1 LVILGGKMA
10 DDGAAQ
16 ERSTMR
22 SVERAFD
29 VVDLLSDSG
38 RPLRLAEVARGTG
51 LHIATAQRILRVL
64 ERRNYVS
71 QDSAGYSVG
80 AAALAAAHSFL
91 VGNHLVLTA
100 TPVLQEL
107 AAELGLT
114 ASLSVRVGS
123 ARVLVARVE
132 GASPLRYQLPVGG
145 RLPLHLGAGKV
156 FLAYM
161 DRAAREEAMGA
172 LEKIETAGGA
182 VIPMSEFTQLLD
194 EIASRGFAV
203 SRNERAVGAVSVS
216 APLRSREGELLGVV
230 QASGREEDLPEDRLA
245 EVTREVLNAASSIA
259 ARMR

>member
-1 LVILGGKMA
+1 MA
-10 DDGAAQ
+10 DDAAGQ

-38 RPLRLAEVARGTG
+38 RPLRLAEVARGAG

-64 ERRNYVS
+64 ERRNYVV

-107 AAELGLT
+107 AAALGLT
-114 ASLSVRVGS
+114 ASLSVRVGA
-123 ARVLVARVE
+123 ARVMAARVE

-161 DRAAREEAMGA
+161 DEAARDEVLAGM
-172 LEKIETAGGA
+172 EKVETAGGSA
-182 VIPMSEFTQLLD
+182 IPMDEYVSLL
-194 EIASRGFAV
+194 EGIAATGYAV
-203 SRNERAVGAVSVS
+203 SRNERVVGAVSVS
-216 APLRSREGELLGVV
+216 APVRSRDAGELLGVV
-230 QASGREEDLPEDRLA
+230 QVSGREEDLEDRLA
-245 EVTREVLNAASSIA
+245 EATREVLNAAASIA

>member
-1 LVILGGKMA
+1 MA

-51 LHIATAQRILRVL
+51 LHIATAQRILKVL
-64 ERRNYVS
+64 ERRNYVA

-80 AAALAAAHSFL
+80 PAALAAAHSFL

-107 AAELGLT
+107 AAALGLT

-132 GASPLRYQLPVGG
+132 GTSPLRYQLPVGG

-161 DRAAREEAMGA
+161 VEAGREEI
-172 LEKIETAGGA
+172 LSSVEKIETAGGA
-182 VIPMSEFTQLLD
+182 VIPLVEYRALLD
-194 EIASRGFAV
+194 EIVAQGYAI
-203 SRNERAVGAVSVS
+203 SRNERVVGAVSVS
-216 APLRSREGELLGVV
+216 APVRSREGDLLGVV
-230 QASGREEDLPEDRLA
+230 QVSGREEDLSEDRLA
-245 EVTREVLNAASSIA
+245 EATREVVNAGASIA
-259 ARMR
+259 ARIR

>member
-1 LVILGGKMA
+1 MA

-51 LHIATAQRILRVL
+51 LHIATAQRILKVL
-64 ERRNYVS
+64 ERRNYVA

-80 AAALAAAHSFL
+80 PAALAAAHSFL

-107 AAELGLT
+107 AAALGLT

-132 GASPLRYQLPVGG
+132 GTSPLRYQLPVGG

-161 DRAAREEAMGA
+161 AEAGREEI
-172 LEKIETAGGA
+172 LSSVEKIETAGGA
-182 VIPMSEFTQLLD
+182 VIPLVEYRALLD
-194 EIASRGFAV
+194 EIVAQGYAI
-203 SRNERAVGAVSVS
+203 SRNERVVGAVSVS
-216 APLRSREGELLGVV
+216 APVRSREGDLLGVV
-230 QASGREEDLPEDRLA
+230 QVSGREEDLSEDRLA
-245 EVTREVLNAASSIA
+245 EATREVVNAGASIA
-259 ARMR
+259 ARIR

>member
-1 LVILGGKMA
+1 MA
-10 DDGAAQ
+10 DEGAAQ

-51 LHIATAQRILRVL
+51 LHIATAQRILKVL
-64 ERRNYVS
+64 ERRNYVA

-107 AAELGLT
+107 AGALGLT

-123 ARVLVARVE
+123 SRLLVARVE
-132 GASPLRYQLPVGG
+132 GSSPLRYQLPVGG
-145 RLPLHLGAGKV
+145 RLPLHLGAGKL

-161 DRAAREEAMGA
+161 DAPGRNEILGDM
-172 LEKIETAGGA
+172 EKVETAAGSA
-182 VIPMSEFTQLLD
+182 VPRPEYLSLLD
-194 EIASRGFAV
+194 EIAAQGYAV
-203 SRNERAVGAVSVS
+203 SRNERVMGAVSVS
-216 APLRSREGELLGVV
+216 APVRSRDGDLLAAV
-230 QASGREEDLPEDRLA
+230 QVSGREEDLSEDRLA
-245 EVTREVLNAASSIA
+245 EATREVVNAGASIA
-259 ARMR
+259 ARLR

>member
-1 LVILGGKMA
+1 MA
-10 DDGAAQ
+10 DESGSGQ

-51 LHIATAQRILRVL
+51 LHIATAQRILKVL
-64 ERRNYVS
+64 ERRDYVA

-107 AAELGLT
+107 AAALGLT

-132 GASPLRYQLPVGG
+132 GSSPLRYQLPVGG

-161 DRAAREEAMGA
+161 DGAARAEVLAGMEE
-172 LEKIETAGGA
+172 IETAAGSA
-182 VIPMSEFTQLLD
+182 IPMPEYLSLLD
-194 EIASRGFAV
+194 DIAARGYAV
-203 SRNERAVGAVSVS
+203 SHNERVVGAVSVS
-216 APLRSREGELLGVV
+216 APVRSRDGDLLGVV
-230 QASGREEDLPEDRLA
+230 QVSGREEDLSEDRLA
-245 EVTREVLNAASSIA
+245 GTTREVVNAGASIA
-259 ARMR
+259 ARIR

>member
-1 LVILGGKMA
+1 
-10 DDGAAQ
+10 
-16 ERSTMR
+16 MR

-29 VVDLLSDSG
+29 VIDLLSDSG

-51 LHIATAQRILRVL
+51 LHIATAQRILKVL
-64 ERRNYVS
+64 ERRNYVA

-91 VGNHLVLTA
+91 VGNQLVLTA

-107 AAELGLT
+107 AAALGLT

-132 GASPLRYQLPVGG
+132 GSSPLRYQLPVGG

-161 DRAAREEAMGA
+161 DEAERDEVLGEM
-172 LEKIETAGGA
+172 EKIETAAGA
-182 VIPMSEFTQLLD
+182 AIPMAEFRARLD
-194 EIASRGFAV
+194 EIAANGYAV
-203 SRNERAVGAVSVS
+203 SRNERVVGAVSVS
-216 APLRSREGELLGVV
+216 APVRSRAGDLLGVV
-230 QASGREEDLPEDRLA
+230 QVAGREEDLSDDRLA
-245 EVTREVLNAASSIA
+245 AATREVLNAGASIA
-259 ARMR
+259 ARSR

>member
-1 LVILGGKMA
+1 MA
-10 DDGAAQ
+10 DEGAAQ

-51 LHIATAQRILRVL
+51 LHIATAQRILKVL
-64 ERRNYVS
+64 ERRNYVA

-80 AAALAAAHSFL
+80 VAALAAAHSFL

-107 AAELGLT
+107 AAALGLT

-123 ARVLVARVE
+123 SRLLVARVE
-132 GASPLRYQLPVGG
+132 GSSPLRYQLPVGG
-145 RLPLHLGAGKV
+145 RLPLLLGAGKL

-161 DRAAREEAMGA
+161 DTSGRNEVLGDMEKVEMAAGYAIPRREY
-172 LEKIETAGGA
+172 L
-182 VIPMSEFTQLLD
+182 SLLD
-194 EIASRGFAV
+194 DIAAQGYAV
-203 SRNERAVGAVSVS
+203 SHNERVMGAVSVI
-216 APLRSREGELLGVV
+216 APVRSRDGDLLAAV
-230 QASGREEDLPEDRLA
+230 QVSGREEDLPEDRLA
-245 EVTREVLNAASSIA
+245 ETTREVVNAGTSIA
-259 ARMR
+259 ARLR

>member
-1 LVILGGKMA
+1 MA
-10 DDGAAQ
+10 DDGAGQ

-64 ERRNYVS
+64 ERRNYVA

-91 VGNHLVLTA
+91 VGNHLVLSA

-107 AAELGLT
+107 AAALGLT
-114 ASLSVRVGS
+114 ASLSVRVGA
-123 ARVLVARVE
+123 ARVMAARVE

-161 DRAAREEAMGA
+161 DREGRSGMLGGM
-172 LEKIETAGGA
+172 EKVETAGGA
-182 VIPMSEFTQLLD
+182 AIPLEEFMALLD
-194 EIASRGFAV
+194 EVAAQGYAV
-203 SRNERAVGAVSVS
+203 SRNERVVGAVSVS
-216 APLRSREGELLGVV
+216 APVRSREGELLGVV
-230 QASGREEDLPEDRLA
+230 QVSGREEDLPEGRLA
-245 EVTREVLNAASSIA
+245 EVTRDVLNAASSIA
-259 ARMR
+259 ARIR

>member
-1 LVILGGKMA
+1 MA
-10 DDGAAQ
+10 DEGAAQ

-51 LHIATAQRILRVL
+51 LHIATAQRILKVL
-64 ERRNYVS
+64 ERRNYVA

-107 AAELGLT
+107 AAALGLT

-132 GASPLRYQLPVGG
+132 GSSPLRYQLPVGG

-161 DRAAREEAMGA
+161 DGAGRAEVLAGMEE
-172 LEKIETAGGA
+172 IETAGGA
-182 VIPMSEFTQLLD
+182 AIPASEYTALLD
-194 EIASRGFAV
+194 EIAAQGYAV
-203 SRNERAVGAVSVS
+203 SRNERVVGAVSVS
-216 APLRSREGELLGVV
+216 APVRLRDGDLLGVV
-230 QASGREEDLPEDRLA
+230 QVSGREEDLSEDRLA
-245 EVTREVLNAASSIA
+245 AATREVVNAAASIA

>member
-1 LVILGGKMA
+1 MA
-10 DDGAAQ
+10 DDGGAQ

-29 VVDLLSDSG
+29 VIDLLSDSG

-51 LHIATAQRILRVL
+51 LHIATAQRILKVL
-64 ERRNYVS
+64 ERRNYVA

-91 VGNHLVLTA
+91 VGNQLVLTA

-107 AAELGLT
+107 AAALGLT
-114 ASLSVRVGS
+114 ASLSVRLGS

-132 GASPLRYQLPVGG
+132 GSSPLRYQLPVGG

-161 DRAAREEAMGA
+161 DEAERDEVLGEM
-172 LEKIETAGGA
+172 EKVETAAGA
-182 VIPMSEFTQLLD
+182 AIPMAEFRSRLD
-194 EIASRGFAV
+194 EIAADGYAV
-203 SRNERAVGAVSVS
+203 SKNERVVGAVSVC
-216 APLRSREGELLGVV
+216 APVRSREGNLLAVV
-230 QASGREEDLPEDRLA
+230 QVSGREEDLSEDRLA
-245 EVTREVLNAASSIA
+245 AATREVVNAGASIA
-259 ARMR
+259 ARSR

>member
-1 LVILGGKMA
+1 MA
-10 DDGAAQ
+10 DDGGAQ

-29 VVDLLSDSG
+29 VIDLLSDSG

-51 LHIATAQRILRVL
+51 LHIATAQRILKVL
-64 ERRNYVS
+64 ERRNYVA

-91 VGNHLVLTA
+91 VGNQLVLTA

-107 AAELGLT
+107 AAALGLT

-132 GASPLRYQLPVGG
+132 GSSPLRYQLPVGG

-161 DRAAREEAMGA
+161 DEAERDEVLGEM
-172 LEKIETAGGA
+172 EKIETAAGA
-182 VIPMSEFTQLLD
+182 AIPMAEFRARLD
-194 EIASRGFAV
+194 EIAANGYAV
-203 SRNERAVGAVSVS
+203 SRNERVVGAVSVS
-216 APLRSREGELLGVV
+216 APVRSRAGDLLGVV
-230 QASGREEDLPEDRLA
+230 QVAGREEDLSDDRLA
-245 EVTREVLNAASSIA
+245 AATREVLNAGASIA
-259 ARMR
+259 ARSR

>member
-1 LVILGGKMA
+1 MA
-10 DDGAAQ
+10 DESGSNQ

-51 LHIATAQRILRVL
+51 LHIATAQRILKVL
-64 ERRNYVS
+64 ERRNYVA

-107 AAELGLT
+107 AAALGLT
-114 ASLSVRVGS
+114 ASLSVRLGS

-132 GASPLRYQLPVGG
+132 GSSPLRYQLPVGG

-161 DRAAREEAMGA
+161 DKPGRDEVLGDM
-172 LEKIETAGGA
+172 EKVETAGGTA
-182 VIPMSEFTQLLD
+182 IPRDEYLSLLD
-194 EIASRGFAV
+194 EIAAQGYAV
-203 SRNERAVGAVSVS
+203 SRNERVVGAVSVS
-216 APLRSREGELLGVV
+216 APVRSREGHLLGAV
-230 QASGREEDLPEDRLA
+230 QVAGREEDLSDDRLP
-245 EVTREVLNAASSIA
+245 EVTREVVNAGASIA